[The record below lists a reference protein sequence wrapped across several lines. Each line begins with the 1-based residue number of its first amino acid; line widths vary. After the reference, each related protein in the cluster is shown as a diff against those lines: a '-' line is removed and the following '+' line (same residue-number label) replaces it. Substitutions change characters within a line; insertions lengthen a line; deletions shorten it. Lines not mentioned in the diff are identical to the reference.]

1 MLDGLS
7 GTSTS
12 RSTSVR
18 STVLVVLVAAIALG
32 VVGGA
37 GLLFGVIPGFRTAAP
52 TVIATPSPG
61 DALDPAPT
69 LTCPAGQSLATADVA
84 ASGSGTGQDTPLAA
98 TEQWLTTLTGHD
110 EMVEARQF
118 AGPAAAVAGARTIG
132 WYDHDGSL
140 RATAV
145 VVPAAGDRWLLSRT
159 ASCA

>member
-7 GTSTS
+7 GASTS

-18 STVLVVLVAAIALG
+18 STVLVVIVAAIALA

-37 GLLFGVIPGFRTAAP
+37 GVLFGVIPGLKSSTP
-52 TVIATPSPG
+52 TVIASPVAG

-69 LTCPAGQSLATADVA
+69 LTCPAGQSLSAADVP
-84 ASGSGTGQDTPLAA
+84 ASGLGQDTPLAA
-98 TEQWLTTLTGHD
+98 TEQWLGTLTGHD

-118 AGPAAAVAGARTIG
+118 AGPTGSVKGARTIG